1 MDEGLAKQFKVPDT
15 GGALVGDVTAGGPAD
30 KAGLKIGRCDP
41 QDQWPDRFGSGQL
54 TANVTNLNPGS
65 VATLDILRDGHPLTI
80 NVALGERPADLNVN
94 AGGPSSV
101 QQGTLRG
108 MSVQNLTPSIREQL
122 GLPPN
127 VTGVVIAQLDP
138 NSPAAQYGLQEGDVI
153 ESINRQPVHNVA
165 DFNRLAAQAKGQT
178 LLRIN
183 RQGNGVFVVI
193 SPDEGG
199 GDGQ

>member
-1 MDEGLAKQFKVPDT
+1 M
-15 GGALVGDVTAGGPAD
+15 
-30 KAGLKIGRCDP
+30 
-41 QDQWPDRFGSGQL
+41 
-54 TANVTNLNPGS
+54 
-65 VATLDILRDGHPLTI
+65 
-80 NVALGERPADLNVN
+80 
-94 AGGPSSV
+94 
-101 QQGTLRG
+101 
-108 MSVQNLTPSIREQL
+108 QNLTPSIRDQL
-122 GLPPN
+122 GLPSN

-153 ESINRQPVHNVA
+153 ESINRQPVHNVG